1 MGIILNTNEKGYLP
15 FLDTPVTSFVV
26 GLKDF
31 CINQKYSLSLKELPE
46 AINKIK
52 NNHKNFYLSVNLFAS
67 ENETKKFKK
76 IISNLKIL
84 DIDAYIVSDLGI
96 FNILKENGL
105 ANKVMLDLQTYVTN
119 KYSAK
124 SLLELGVKRVFL
136 SKEIT
141 LNDIKEISLYTNGKV
156 EVFAQGYNPIT
167 YSKRPILTN
176 YYKNFKLKKD
186 SDLHFIKEESRD
198 NYYFLEEYKNSL
210 IVYNDKEYSLFPY
223 LDELVN
229 SGVKHFYIDAI
240 FLDEEKIKKYIYD
253 YKNALDYILQNNFS
267 KYNEIKEK
275 FIKENEFSTP
285 FLHNQ
290 SVLLKD
296 GDNK

>member
-1 MGIILNTNEKGYLP
+1 MGIILNTNEKGYMP

-31 CINQKYSLSLKELPE
+31 CINQKYALSLKELPE
-46 AINKIK
+46 AIYKIK
-52 NNHKNFYLSVNLFAS
+52 NHHKNFYLSINLFAS
-67 ENETKKFKK
+67 ESEIKKFKK
-76 IISNLKIL
+76 IIHNLKLL
-84 DIDAYIVSDLGI
+84 DIDAYIVSDLGV
-96 FNILKENGL
+96 FNILKSNGL

-124 SLLELGVKRVFL
+124 SLLDLGVKRVFL

-141 LNDIKEISLYTNGKV
+141 LNDIKEISLFTNGKV

-176 YYKNFKLKKD
+176 YYKNFKLKKK
-186 SDLHFIKEESRD
+186 SDLHFIKEESRE

-210 IVYNDKEYSLFPY
+210 IVYNDKEYSLLPY

-240 FLDEEKIKKYIYD
+240 FLDEEKIKNYIYY
-253 YKNALDYILQNNFS
+253 YKSALDSILQNNFN
-267 KYNEIKEK
+267 KYSEIKEK

-296 GDNK
+296 GEK